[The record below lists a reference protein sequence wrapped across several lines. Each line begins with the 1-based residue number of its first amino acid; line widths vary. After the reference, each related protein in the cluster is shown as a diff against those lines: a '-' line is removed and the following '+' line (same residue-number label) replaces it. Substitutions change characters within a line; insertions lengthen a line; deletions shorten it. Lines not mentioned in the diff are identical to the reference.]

1 MSFLASNF
9 LFLLPLVAFP
19 IIIHLLKKQSYIE
32 VNFSTLKFFNIIQSD
47 SIKKNNITNIILLII
62 RTLALL
68 TIIFILSKPI
78 YNSSNYNSTQDS
90 HVTIIIDNTV
100 SNYINVNNK
109 FHKFINSLNEIYNSN
124 TDFDFY
130 YFGDS
135 NPFYSGKLSN
145 LNFQIIN
152 YYTPSIKNLRKHLL
166 SYNKIEKHNKDL
178 IFFSDFTDPQINKEI
193 ITEISTLDDYSIYF
207 YKPTTSLTNLSL
219 SDFTIDN
226 TIIIPNEIVSIKC
239 KINNNLQD
247 KIFNK
252 NISLYT
258 NNIKVGSLN
267 IDLEPNES
275 KTIEFKTSYSD
286 YGNNLSYISINDD
299 DYDLDNNFYFN
310 VNLPDNYNITVL
322 SENSNESY
330 FIENFINAFNQKYK
344 NINSN
349 FLNYNEFMSYDNY
362 NDDILFI
369 IGYSYLT
376 SESLIK
382 IKNSNA
388 KVIIVPDISYTNNP
402 NIHALL
408 DDNSL
413 ENSKKIE
420 MRGDSYLS
428 ISNNIKDTFFATFLN
443 EENSN
448 RNIKVYKYIDLK
460 SNKNTIVE
468 LNNNAPLINKYKIN
482 NNIFYLFTSGYN
494 LNDSNLPIKGLFI
507 PLIYNL
513 INTESKTSYTFDEI
527 AFFDYSKHF
536 NNSIEI
542 KHEDQKYITDIPII
556 NYSKYFSKPG
566 FYNVKDNNNKIVIPI
581 NVNSKEN
588 PKFISDIEI
597 KKNFNNY
604 SFFTN
609 YNNFISTLKNTR
621 NDVDLRS
628 YLIYFLCFLLILE
641 MLLSNIY
648 LNDKKK

>member
-124 TDFDFY
+124 TDFNFY

-152 YYTPSIKNLRKHLL
+152 YYTPSIKNLGKHLF

-193 ITEISTLDDYSIYF
+193 ITEISELEDYSIYF
-207 YKPTTSLTNLSL
+207 YKPTSSLTNLSL
-219 SDFTIDN
+219 SDFNIDN

-239 KINNNLQD
+239 NINNNLQD

-275 KTIEFKTSYSD
+275 KAIEFKTSYSD

-349 FLNYNEFMSYDNY
+349 FLNYNEFMSYDNF

-402 NIHALL
+402 NIHDLL
-408 DDNSL
+408 NDNSL

-420 MRGDSYLS
+420 MKGDSYLS

-448 RNIKVYKYIDLK
+448 RNIKVYKYIDFN

-513 INTESKTSYTFDEI
+513 MNTESKTSYTFDEI

-542 KHEDQKYITDIPII
+542 KHEDQKYITDIPIS

-588 PKFISDIEI
+588 SKLISNIEI
-597 KKNFNNY
+597 KKFFNNY

-609 YNNFISTLKNTR
+609 YNNFISTLKNTK
-621 NDVDLRS
+621 NGVDLRS

-641 MLLSNIY
+641 MFLSNIY